1 MLSVDGGCI
10 NGAATCCMW
19 VVLQGCTSLVALSGR
34 LHATDASLVALSG
47 RLHATDASLV
57 ALSGRLHAT
66 DVSLVAL
73 SGMPACHRCFLGC
86 SQTCSMGTAI

>member
-19 VVLQGCTSLVALSGR
+19 VVLQGCT
-34 LHATDASLVALSG
+34 SLVALSG